1 MKNKLKIASFL
12 TRSTSKELIDRGYV
26 HIKNLI
32 EKEKLDLIIN
42 NCTNH
47 DLNKFIKYDNDIRL
61 FSVMKVVDNDSKN
74 FLLKKIKT
82 LFNKN
87 VLFGSFYTHY
97 FMFNKIL
104 SGGIGSG
111 GDWHRDSGYLNQYKL
126 IIFLNG
132 TNDKNGPFQILE
144 DSFSFESILNINKE
158 LGLKGSP
165 TRFKH
170 DQIIDL
176 IKSNKSKYS
185 IKSFHVNPGDAI
197 FVNTRAIHRGKPPK
211 IGGRLALTSYSYI
224 KTPAHMH
231 KLFNE

>member
-1 MKNKLKIASFL
+1 MKNKLKIASIL
-12 TRSTSKELIDRGYV
+12 TSSISSELSDKGYI
-26 HIKNLI
+26 HIKKILP
-32 EKEKLDLIIN
+32 KEKLDLIIK
-42 NCTNH
+42 NCLDSN
-47 DLNKFIKYDNDIRL
+47 LNKFIKYDNDIRL

-74 FLLKKIKT
+74 LLLNKIKK
-82 LFNKN
+82 LFKNK
-87 VLFGSFYTHY
+87 VLFGLFYKHY
-97 FMFNKIL
+97 FMFNQIL
-104 SGGIGSG
+104 SSGIGSG

-132 TNDKNGPFQILE
+132 TNENNGPFQILE
-144 DSFSFESILNINKE
+144 NSFSKNSIININKK

-170 DQIIDL
+170 NQIIEL
-176 IKSNKSKYS
+176 TRSKKSNYC
-185 IKSFHVNPGDAI
+185 IKSFHVSAGDAI

-224 KTPAHMH
+224 STPSHMI